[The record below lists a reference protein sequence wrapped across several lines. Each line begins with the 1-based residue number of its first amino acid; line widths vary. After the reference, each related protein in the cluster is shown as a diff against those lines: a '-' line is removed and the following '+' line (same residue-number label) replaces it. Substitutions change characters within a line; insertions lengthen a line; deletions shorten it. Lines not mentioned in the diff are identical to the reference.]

1 MVGILKVWL
10 ITGAHLALILMRTA
24 RPVSKEQDVSGEHW
38 ILLRDACRTGSSG

>member
-10 ITGAHLALILMRTA
+10 ITGAHLALILRRTA
-24 RPVSKEQDVSGEHW
+24 RPVSKEQDVSREHW

>member
-10 ITGAHLALILMRTA
+10 VTGAHLALILRRTA
-24 RPVSKEQDVSGEHW
+24 RFASNERDVSSEHW